1 MIRVLGPVQVH
12 GADGRPVHL
21 NGKQRAVLAALVI
34 NVNTRVSK
42 ERLVKALW
50 DAPPASAVHN
60 LHTYIAQLRRLAP
73 FGSRLLTKEN
83 GYLLE
88 ADVAEVDFLQ
98 FEEAIGAARGHA
110 AQEELHAADRQFRRA
125 LALWRGRPAED
136 TWLAGFLVAQ
146 ITGLE
151 ERLAIARLDWA
162 ETKLTL
168 GRPEEV
174 IEDLRPFV
182 AEQPLNE
189 HAWWLLMLG
198 YARAGQRDKALES
211 FRRARSVLVGEL
223 GVEPGEELQQLHVAV
238 LAGTVPMARRA
249 SPMGPSDDAEEVDP
263 LTFDREARLA
273 RFAAEKGRPE
283 PAAEKGR
290 PEPAAAPL
298 AWAPGRSTEERR
310 TQDQLD
316 RAEAKPG
323 SGHARELLGDPRRLP
338 AERPWQ
344 ERAGDPLMLAW
355 AREGQRDKGLDV
367 HRRARGVPVEELG
380 IEPGRDPRPVAVA
393 GGEPDR
399 APPEGGVCQLP
410 ADIADFV
417 GRQGELAAAVE
428 ALCPGGDRTSLPL
441 CVVSGQGGIGK
452 STLAV
457 HAAHRV
463 RPEFPD
469 GQLYVNLRGGD
480 ARPVDPE
487 EALGRF
493 LRALGVD
500 GAAIPAGLDQ
510 RAELYRSILAK
521 GHYLVVLDDAAEEG
535 QIQPLLPGTPE
546 CAVLVTTR
554 RRLTALPAAR
564 LIDLPVMPSGESLE
578 LLRGLIGAE
587 RAAGESTDAD
597 LLVQWCGGLPLAVRV
612 AGIRLAAR
620 PHWALAQL
628 VMRLS
633 DARDRLSQLSHGSQ
647 SVRASLAAGYHRMS
661 APARRLFRLLGTLEA
676 PDFAAWVAAALLD
689 LPDAEAEDLL
699 DELVDVRLLDAR
711 RDPSGRTRFRFHDLT
726 RVYARECAEAGEREH
741 ERDAALRRALS
752 GWLALTRQAH
762 LRLCGGDHRLPHGR
776 GPLRSPQAVDC
787 RVRRDPLDW
796 VDAERAGIVAAVRQS
811 AVLGAGPLCRELA
824 SAAMHLFETR
834 GLHDEWRT
842 THEIAL
848 RCARATGDVRG
859 QAALLGGLARL
870 HLARNDLAG
879 CREVLDQAL
888 ELFEETGDRYG
899 HALALVNLAELHHL
913 HGREDQALGCYAQ
926 AAEGLS
932 RAGDPSTEVTVL
944 RGGRPD
950 PLPGEPLGAG

>member
-1 MIRVLGPVQVH
+1 MTIKVLGPVQVC

-34 NVNTRVSK
+34 NANTRVSK

-50 DAPPASAVHN
+50 DTPPASAVHN
-60 LHTYIAQLRRLAP
+60 LHTYIAQLRRVAP
-73 FGSRLLTKEN
+73 FGSRLLTKEH

-98 FEEAIGAARGHA
+98 FEEAIGAARSHA
-110 AQEELHAADRQFRRA
+110 AQDELHAADRQFHRA

-136 TWLAGFLVAQ
+136 TWLAGFLAAQ

-162 ETKLTL
+162 ETKLAL
-168 GRPEEV
+168 GRPKEV

-182 AEQPLNE
+182 AEQPMNE

-211 FRRARSVLVGEL
+211 FRRARSVLVDEL

-238 LAGTVPMARRA
+238 LAGTEPTARRA
-249 SPMGPSDDAEEVDP
+249 SPMGQAPPELNSSGDAEEADP
-263 LTFDREARLA
+263 LTIDQETRLA
-273 RFAAEKGRPE
+273 RFAAEKGGPE
-283 PAAEKGR
+283 S
-290 PEPAAAPL
+290 AAAPL
-298 AWAPGRSTEERR
+298 EGVPGRG
-310 TQDQLD
+310 TQDRLD
-316 RAEAKPG
+316 RAETTPG
-323 SGHARELLGDPRRLP
+323 LGHPQEVIGDQ
-338 AERPWQ
+338 PWE
-344 ERAGDPLMLAW
+344 ERAGDLLMLAL
-355 AREGQRDKGLDV
+355 AQEEQ
-367 HRRARGVPVEELG
+367 RARGVLVEEPG
-380 IEPGRDPRPVAVA
+380 VEPGRDPRRLRVAVM

-399 APPEGGVCQLP
+399 APLEGGVCQLP

-428 ALCPGGDRTSLPL
+428 ALCPGGDQTPLPL

-457 HAAHRV
+457 HAAHQV

-493 LRALGVD
+493 LRALGVA
-500 GAAIPAGLDQ
+500 GTAIPAGLDQ

-521 GHYLVVLDDAAEEG
+521 GRYLVVLDDAADES

-546 CAVLVTTR
+546 CAVLVTAR

-564 LIDLPVMPSGESLE
+564 LIDLPVMPPGDSLE

-587 RAAGESTDAD
+587 RAAGAPADAD
-597 LLVQWCGGLPLAVRV
+597 LLVQWCGGLPLAVRI

-628 VMRLS
+628 VTRLS
-633 DARDRLSQLSHGSQ
+633 DTRDRLSQLSHGSQ
-647 SVRASLAAGYHRMS
+647 TVRASLAVGYHRLT
-661 APARRLFRLLGTLEA
+661 APARRLFRLLSTLEA

-699 DELVDVRLLDAR
+699 EELVDVRLLDAR

-726 RVYARECAEAGEREH
+726 RVYARECAEADEREH

-752 GWLALTRQAH
+752 AWLALTRQAH
-762 LRLCGGDHRLPHGR
+762 IRLCGGDHRLAHGR
-776 GPLRSPQAVDC
+776 GPLGSPEAKAVD
-787 RVRRDPLDW
+787 RHVRRDPLDW

-811 AVLGAGPLCRELA
+811 AALGVGPLCWELA
-824 SAAMHLFETR
+824 STAMHLFETR
-834 GLHDEWRT
+834 GLYDEWHT

-859 QAALLGGLARL
+859 QAA
-870 HLARNDLAG
+870 
-879 CREVLDQAL
+879 
-888 ELFEETGDRYG
+888 
-899 HALALVNLAELHHL
+899 
-913 HGREDQALGCYAQ
+913 
-926 AAEGLS
+926 EGLS
-932 RAGDPSTEVTVL
+932 RAGDPGTEVTVL
-944 RGGRPD
+944 RWGRPD
-950 PLPGEPLGAG
+950 PLLGGPLGDSGGS

>member
-1 MIRVLGPVQVH
+1 MTIKVLGPVQVC

-21 NGKQRAVLAALVI
+21 NGKQRAMLAALVI
-34 NVNTRVSK
+34 NANTRVSR
-42 ERLVKALW
+42 ERLVQALW
-50 DAPPASAVHN
+50 DTPPASAVHN
-60 LHTYIAQLRRLAP
+60 LHTYIAQLRRVAP

-98 FEEAIGAARGHA
+98 FEEAISAARSHA

-125 LALWRGRPAED
+125 FALWRGRPAED
-136 TWLAGFLVAQ
+136 TWLAGFLAAQ

-162 ETKLTL
+162 ETKLAL
-168 GRPEEV
+168 GRPKEV

-182 AEQPLNE
+182 AEQPMNE

-198 YARAGQRDKALES
+198 YARVGQRDKALES
-211 FRRARSVLVGEL
+211 FRRARSVLVDEL
-223 GVEPGEELQQLHVAV
+223 GVEPGGELQQLHVAV
-238 LAGTVPMARRA
+238 LAGTVPTAGRA
-249 SPMGPSDDAEEVDP
+249 SPPELDSSGDAEEADL
-263 LTFDREARLA
+263 LTFGQVAR
-273 RFAAEKGRPE
+273 AAENGRPE
-283 PAAEKGR
+283 S
-290 PEPAAAPL
+290 AAAPL
-298 AWAPGRSTEERR
+298 ERAPGRST
-310 TQDQLD
+310 QDQLGVFHVQ
-316 RAEAKPG
+316 EVI
-323 SGHARELLGDPRRLP
+323 GDPRRLP
-338 AERPWQ
+338 AEQPWQ
-344 ERAGDPLMLAW
+344 ERAGDLLMLAL
-355 AREGQRDKGLDV
+355 AQEEQ
-367 HRRARGVPVEELG
+367 RARRVPAEEPGV
-380 IEPGRDPRPVAVA
+380 EPGRDPRRLRVAVV

-417 GRQGELAAAVE
+417 GRQGELAAVVE
-428 ALCPGGDRTSLPL
+428 ALCPGGDQTPLPL

-493 LRALGVD
+493 LRALGVH
-500 GAAIPAGLDQ
+500 GTAVPAGLDQ

-546 CAVLVTTR
+546 CAVLVTAR

-564 LIDLPVMPSGESLE
+564 LIDLPVMPPGESLE

-587 RAAGESTDAD
+587 RAAGAPADAD
-597 LLVQWCGGLPLAVRV
+597 LLVQWCGGLPLAVRI
-612 AGIRLAAR
+612 AGTRLAAR

-647 SVRASLAAGYHRMS
+647 AVRASLAVGYHRLT

-689 LPDAEAEDLL
+689 LPAAEAEDLL

-711 RDPSGRTRFRFHDLT
+711 REPSGRTRFRFHDLT
-726 RVYARECAEAGEREH
+726 RVYARECAEADESEP

-752 GWLALTRQAH
+752 SWLARTRQAH
-762 LRLCGGDHRLPHGR
+762 IFASGDPHGR
-776 GPLRSPQAVDC
+776 GPLGSPEAVDC
-787 RVRRDPLDW
+787 RVRRDQLDW

-811 AVLGAGPLCRELA
+811 AALGAGPLCWELA
-824 SAAMHLFETR
+824 STAMHLFEAR
-834 GLHDEWRT
+834 GLYDEWRT

-848 RCARATGDVRG
+848 RCARAAGDVRG
-859 QAALLGGLARL
+859 QAAMLGGLARL
-870 HLARNDLAG
+870 RLAQDDLAG
-879 CREVLDQAL
+879 CREMLGQAL
-888 ELFEETGDRYG
+888 DLLEETGERHG
-899 HALALVNLAELHHL
+899 HALALVNLAELHRL
-913 HGREDQALGCYAQ
+913 HGREDQALDCYEQ

-932 RAGDPSTEVTVL
+932 RGSF
-944 RGGRPD
+944 
-950 PLPGEPLGAG
+950 

>member
-1 MIRVLGPVQVH
+1 MTIKVLGPVQVC

-34 NVNTRVSK
+34 NANTRVSK

-50 DAPPASAVHN
+50 DTPPASAVHN
-60 LHTYIAQLRRLAP
+60 LHTYIAQLRRVAP
-73 FGSRLLTKEN
+73 FGSRLLTKEH

-98 FEEAIGAARGHA
+98 FEEAIGAARSHA
-110 AQEELHAADRQFRRA
+110 AQEELHAADRQFHRA

-136 TWLAGFLVAQ
+136 TWLAGFLAAQ

-162 ETKLTL
+162 ETKLAL
-168 GRPEEV
+168 GRPKEV

-182 AEQPLNE
+182 AEQPMNE

-211 FRRARSVLVGEL
+211 FRRARSVLVDEL

-238 LAGTVPMARRA
+238 LAGT
-249 SPMGPSDDAEEVDP
+249 S
-263 LTFDREARLA
+263 
-273 RFAAEKGRPE
+273 
-283 PAAEKGR
+283 
-290 PEPAAAPL
+290 AAAPL
-298 AWAPGRSTEERR
+298 EGAPGRG
-310 TQDQLD
+310 TQDRLD
-316 RAEAKPG
+316 RAETTPG
-323 SGHARELLGDPRRLP
+323 LGHAQEVIADQ
-338 AERPWQ
+338 PWE
-344 ERAGDPLMLAW
+344 ERAGDLLMLAL
-355 AREGQRDKGLDV
+355 AQEEQ
-367 HRRARGVPVEELG
+367 RARGVLVEETG
-380 IEPGRDPRPVAVA
+380 VEPGRDPRRLRVAVV

-399 APPEGGVCQLP
+399 APLEGGVCQLP

-417 GRQGELAAAVE
+417 GRQDELAAAVE
-428 ALCPGGDRTSLPL
+428 ALCPGGDQTPLPL

-457 HAAHRV
+457 HAAHQV

-493 LRALGVD
+493 LRALGVA
-500 GAAIPAGLDQ
+500 GTAIPAGLDQ

-521 GHYLVVLDDAAEEG
+521 GRYLVVLDDAADES

-546 CAVLVTTR
+546 CAVLVTAR

-564 LIDLPVMPSGESLE
+564 LIDLPVMPPGDSLE

-587 RAAGESTDAD
+587 RAAGAPADAD
-597 LLVQWCGGLPLAVRV
+597 LLVQWCGGLPLAVRI

-628 VMRLS
+628 VTRLS
-633 DARDRLSQLSHGSQ
+633 DTRDRLSQLSHGSQ
-647 SVRASLAAGYHRMS
+647 TVRASLAVGYHRLT
-661 APARRLFRLLGTLEA
+661 APARRLFRLLSTLEA

-699 DELVDVRLLDAR
+699 EELVDVRLLDAR
-711 RDPSGRTRFRFHDLT
+711 RDPSGRTRFHFHDLT
-726 RVYARECAEAGEREH
+726 RVYARECAEADEREH

-752 GWLALTRQAH
+752 AWLALTRQAH
-762 LRLCGGDHRLPHGR
+762 IRLCGGDHRLPHGR
-776 GPLRSPQAVDC
+776 GPLGSPEAKAVD
-787 RVRRDPLDW
+787 RHVRRDPLDW

-811 AVLGAGPLCRELA
+811 AALGVGPLCWELA
-824 SAAMHLFETR
+824 STAMHLFETR
-834 GLHDEWRT
+834 GLYDEWHT

-848 RCARATGDVRG
+848 RCAPATGDVRG
-859 QAALLGGLARL
+859 
-870 HLARNDLAG
+870 
-879 CREVLDQAL
+879 
-888 ELFEETGDRYG
+888 
-899 HALALVNLAELHHL
+899 
-913 HGREDQALGCYAQ
+913 Q

-944 RGGRPD
+944 RWGRPD
-950 PLPGEPLGAG
+950 PLLGGPLGDSGGS